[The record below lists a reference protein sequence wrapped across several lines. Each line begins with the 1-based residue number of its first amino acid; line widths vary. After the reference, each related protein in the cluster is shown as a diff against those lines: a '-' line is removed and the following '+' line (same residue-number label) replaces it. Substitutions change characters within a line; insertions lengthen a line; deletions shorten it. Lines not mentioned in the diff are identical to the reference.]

1 MHACI
6 HTYGLESAV
15 SGSVFVV
22 VVVGAALGNCC
33 DDEAR
38 FNEDSRYL
46 RVAREIERVRDDARS
61 EKV

>member
-6 HTYGLESAV
+6 HTYWLESAV

-38 FNEDSRYL
+38 FNEDSRY
-46 RVAREIERVRDDARS
+46 V
-61 EKV
+61 

>member
-1 MHACI
+1 MQRTTTKVNASATSCMHACI

-38 FNEDSRYL
+38 FNEDSRY
-46 RVAREIERVRDDARS
+46 V
-61 EKV
+61 